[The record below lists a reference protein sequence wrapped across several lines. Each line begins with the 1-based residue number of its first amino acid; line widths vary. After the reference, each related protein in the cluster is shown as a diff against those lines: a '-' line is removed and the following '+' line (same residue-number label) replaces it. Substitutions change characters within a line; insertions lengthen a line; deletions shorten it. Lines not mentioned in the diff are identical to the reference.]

1 MCHSPHHSTSVP
13 LVLNTQSGNV
23 SPQFHC
29 IYDDNFNTCKRDAK
43 FQSLWQSKAK
53 FQTVPRV
60 TYTVDVLPTSAS
72 DSESDLPEPSDPL
85 ARFVVP
91 WGVETPTQ
99 IDIDKPVA
107 PAIPN
112 QVEPVVPAERHQT
125 VPLSESAPVVRV
137 KVASLSV

>member
-23 SPQFHC
+23 SPQLHC
-29 IYDDNFNTCKRDAK
+29 IYNDNFNTCKQDVK

-60 TYTVDVLPTSAS
+60 TSTVDVLPTSAS

-85 ARFVVP
+85 PRFVVP
-91 WGVETPTQ
+91 WGIETPTQ
-99 IDIDKPVA
+99 IYIDKPVA

-112 QVEPVVPAERHQT
+112 QVEPVVPAQRHQT
-125 VPLSESAPVVRV
+125 VPLPESAPDVTTRYVRRE
-137 KVASLSV
+137 